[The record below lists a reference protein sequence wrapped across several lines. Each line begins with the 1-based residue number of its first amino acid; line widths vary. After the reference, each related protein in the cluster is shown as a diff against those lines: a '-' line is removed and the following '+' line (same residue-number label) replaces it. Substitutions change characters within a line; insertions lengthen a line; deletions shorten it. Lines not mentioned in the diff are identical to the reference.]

1 MREELYRF
9 IVTSL
14 RSQNNFMDLKG
25 KRLMV
30 LPEITLHALQK
41 HLQKINEDK
50 ERYSDGYNNLDLVC
64 PSYNS
69 NPLQFQKFD
78 TAHEKA
84 YKEK

>member
-1 MREELYRF
+1 
-9 IVTSL
+9 
-14 RSQNNFMDLKG
+14 MDLKE

-30 LPEITLHALQK
+30 LPEITLHALQE

-64 PSYNS
+64 PPYNS